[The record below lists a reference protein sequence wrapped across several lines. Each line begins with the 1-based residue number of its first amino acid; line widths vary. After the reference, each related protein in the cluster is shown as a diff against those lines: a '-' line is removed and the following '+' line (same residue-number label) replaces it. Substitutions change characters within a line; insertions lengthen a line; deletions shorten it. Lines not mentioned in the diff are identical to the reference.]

1 MEVIEHTKGHYDV
14 QEVQF
19 GTVYRWC
26 PERVVVEC
34 DCGQK
39 TTLTHLKS
47 VCPRCD
53 ADHAAIVQQKL
64 ASHRVDEQNRAPLA
78 LRRGSLR
85 AKLPC

>member
-1 MEVIEHTKGHYDV
+1 MEVIECTKGHYDV

-34 DCGQK
+34 DCGQR
-39 TTLTHLKS
+39 TTLTRLES

-53 ADHAAIVQQKL
+53 ADHAAIIQQEL
-64 ASHRVDEQNRAPLA
+64 ADDRVGDETMHPWHYGE
-78 LRRGSLR
+78 LR
-85 AKLPC
+85 